1 MPFDKDKFIS
11 QARAGG
17 MEEGQAEFLAEQMDA
32 KSVGPEDLQV
42 VEDRLRGELT
52 ATADALRGEAEAAPC

>member
-17 MEEGQAEFLAEQMDA
+17 MEEGQAEFLAEQIIVKA
-32 KSVGPEDLQV
+32 VGP
-42 VEDRLRGELT
+42 
-52 ATADALRGEAEAAPC
+52 